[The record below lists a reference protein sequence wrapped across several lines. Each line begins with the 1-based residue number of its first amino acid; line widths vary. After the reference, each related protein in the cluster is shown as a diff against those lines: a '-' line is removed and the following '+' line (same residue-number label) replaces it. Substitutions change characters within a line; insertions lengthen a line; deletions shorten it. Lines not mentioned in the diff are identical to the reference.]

1 VFGVVAV
8 YQAMLPLLR
17 ESPDARIVNVSSGVG
32 SLTTNADPAYPY
44 HAYFDP
50 IYPASKTA
58 LIFIEKEQKVD
69 ASSQVVDSHAK
80 PVGDNAGIGRPS
92 DLADTALDPRHRGR
106 VNAQHCRYLMLLQA
120 QLSPDSPQAASDAVR
135 RHQCPRRSISALSA
149 SSRRAFRTPSGEVG
163 VKAGESAGTAVMRFA
178 EELRA
183 WRQVRGW
190 SQAELGAKLG
200 YSGSHV
206 SSVERMERVA
216 VAEFAAACDE
226 ALQTPG
232 TFARI
237 HADIAREAYPP
248 WFSPFVHFEASAT
261 RVHNWDARSFT
272 GLLSARATRVR

>member
-1 VFGVVAV
+1 
-8 YQAMLPLLR
+8 
-17 ESPDARIVNVSSGVG
+17 
-32 SLTTNADPAYPY
+32 
-44 HAYFDP
+44 
-50 IYPASKTA
+50 
-58 LIFIEKEQKVD
+58 
-69 ASSQVVDSHAK
+69 
-80 PVGDNAGIGRPS
+80 
-92 DLADTALDPRHRGR
+92 
-106 VNAQHCRYLMLLQA
+106 
-120 QLSPDSPQAASDAVR
+120 
-135 RHQCPRRSISALSA
+135 
-149 SSRRAFRTPSGEVG
+149 
-163 VKAGESAGTAVMRFA
+163 MRFA

-216 VAEFAAACDE
+216 VAEFAASCDE

-248 WFSPFVHFEASAT
+248 WFSPFVHFEATAT

-272 GLLSARATRVR
+272 GLLQCEEYARALIRAGHPDASDAEVDRDVAARTERQKILDRESPPACWFVIGEAAFRSAFGDDAVMGAQVARVAELAARHHIHGSGLPAGHAGLPGG